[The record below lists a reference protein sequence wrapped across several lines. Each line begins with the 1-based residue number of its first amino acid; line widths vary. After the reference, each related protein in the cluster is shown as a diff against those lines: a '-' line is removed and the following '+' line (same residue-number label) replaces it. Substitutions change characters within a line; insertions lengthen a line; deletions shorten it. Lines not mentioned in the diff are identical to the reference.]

1 MVFSFQY
8 VFQKSKQCICIY
20 TYIHTLHSIPLHSIT
35 LHSIPF
41 HTIHTY
47 IHIYIYVY
55 TYINKSKQYKQSAI
69 MVSHVH
75 HIHQEFVKK
84 KRGFSPPKKKQRP
97 LPRRGRSSVPVPR
110 RSNSGESPR
119 NRKIQAKSPISM
131 MKIWCYDHPI
141 DGSIPKRIQ
150 KIVKLKSYYKIW

>member
-20 TYIHTLHSIPLHSIT
+20 TYIHTYITLHSIPLHYIPF
-35 LHSIPF
+35 HSIPY

-47 IHIYIYVY
+47 IYIYVY

-84 KRGFSPPKKKQRP
+84 KRVVFLPKKKNNGRCLGGEEVPFLCREDQT
-97 LPRRGRSSVPVPR
+97 LEKVLGIEKSRR
-110 RSNSGESPR
+110 N
-119 NRKIQAKSPISM
+119 
-131 MKIWCYDHPI
+131 HPF
-141 DGSIPKRIQ
+141 R
-150 KIVKLKSYYKIW
+150 